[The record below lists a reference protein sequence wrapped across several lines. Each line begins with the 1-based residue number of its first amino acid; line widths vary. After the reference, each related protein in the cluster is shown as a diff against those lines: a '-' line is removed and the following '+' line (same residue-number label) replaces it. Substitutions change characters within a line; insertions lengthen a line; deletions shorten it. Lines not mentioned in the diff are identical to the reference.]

1 MHNLP
6 DSIIDFHTHILPALD
21 DGPADCRTASQ
32 MLVKL
37 YEQGVTHAVAS
48 SHFYKFEES
57 AEEFIKRRDKAYNEL
72 CTYLAAER
80 MTHVPEIILGAEVY
94 FTDEL
99 INEPDLER
107 LCIGS
112 TSYILIELPYTR
124 LTKGITDSFRE
135 FAACGRVKPILAHLE
150 RYAAYADEET
160 LFELLGI
167 APAQMNCE
175 SILSVPACRLAARLL
190 KSGRVA
196 AIGSDCHNM
205 SSRAPVFS
213 EARKKLSRKLGASV
227 FGGLMASSE
236 AILSNKEI

>member
-21 DGPADCRTASQ
+21 DGPADCRTAGQ

-37 YEQGVTHAVAS
+37 YEQGVTHAVSAS
-48 SHFYKFEES
+48 HYYKFEES
-57 AEEFIKRRDKAYNEL
+57 AEEFIKRRDKAYSEL
-72 CTYLAAER
+72 CAYLSAEHI
-80 MTHVPEIILGAEVY
+80 THVPEMIMGAEVY

-99 INEPDLER
+99 INDPDLEK

-112 TSYILIELPYTR
+112 TNYILIELPYTQ
-124 LTKGITDSFRE
+124 LTKSITDSFGKL
-135 FAACGRVKPILAHLE
+135 AACGRVRPILAHLE
-150 RYAAYADEET
+150 RYAAYAEEET
-160 LFELLGI
+160 LFELLEL
-167 APAQMNCE
+167 APAQINCE
-175 SILSVPACRLAARLL
+175 SVLSAPACRLAARLL

-205 SSRAPVFS
+205 SDRAPAFS

-227 FGGLMASSE
+227 FGGIMASSE
-236 AILSNKEI
+236 AILSNEEI